1 MPIECGMRP
10 TLLIPL
16 IVACALFMEN
26 MDSTVISTSLPAIAA
41 AIGEPPLALKLA
53 LTSYLVSLAVFI
65 PVSGWVADRVGS
77 RTVFA
82 AAIVVFVIGSVLCAL
97 AGSLTQFVLF
107 RFLQG
112 VGGAMMV
119 PVGRLVLMR
128 AVPKH
133 EYVAALNY
141 LTIPALMGPV
151 IGPALGGAIT
161 QYVGWHWIFLIN
173 VPIGVLGFWLV
184 LRHIPNVR
192 AEGHHRFDL
201 RGFLLSGVGLSMLM
215 LGLSSFGGH
224 LMSRTAAC
232 LYLAGGAAMLLL
244 YARHAARTPHPVI
257 NLRLFRLHTFRDGT
271 LVGSLFRIGIQS
283 TPFLLPLLLQLGF
296 GLDPLQSGLI
306 TCAAAIG
313 SLGVKSV
320 TARVLRRFGFRR
332 VLTVNGTLCALTV
345 AMFAA
350 FGPSTPHA
358 LIMALVLLSGC
369 LRSLQFTALQALSFA
384 DIHGADMSQAASV
397 SSMVQRL
404 SQSIGIGVAAY
415 ILQMAS
421 TLQGHDT
428 IVAGD
433 FPPTFIAIALIAL
446 VAPFL
451 HRRLAHDAGA
461 DVSGHAGLGKGRV
474 ES

>member
-1 MPIECGMRP
+1 MRR

-41 AIGEPPLALKLA
+41 DIGEPPLALKLA

-65 PVSGWVADRVGS
+65 PVSGWVADRLGS

-82 AAIVVFVIGSVLCAL
+82 AAIVVFVAGSVLCAF

-112 VGGAMMV
+112 VGRAMMV

-128 AVPKH
+128 AVPKN

-161 QYVGWHWIFLIN
+161 QYASWHWIFLIN
-173 VPIGVLGFWLV
+173 VPIGVLGLYLV
-184 LRHIPNVR
+184 LRHIPDVR
-192 AEGHHRFDL
+192 EDAGPPFDL
-201 RGFLLSGVGLSMLM
+201 RGFAMTATGLSALM
-215 LGLSSFGGH
+215 LGLSAFGGH
-224 LMSRTAAC
+224 LMPHYTAVLCVAAGTAI
-232 LYLAGGAAMLLL
+232 LAL
-244 YARHAARTPHPVI
+244 YARHAARSTHPVI

-306 TCAAAIG
+306 SCAAAVG

-320 TARVLRRFGFRR
+320 TAAVLRRFGFRS
-332 VLTVNGTLCALTV
+332 VLTLNGTLCALTV

-350 FGPSTPHA
+350 FGPATPHA
-358 LIMALVLLSGC
+358 LIAALVLLSGC
-369 LRSLQFTALQALSFA
+369 LRSLQFTALQALTFA
-384 DIHGADMSQAASV
+384 DIHGPDMSQAAGV

-415 ILQMAS
+415 ILQVSS
-421 TLQGHDT
+421 TLQGHDR
-428 IVAGD
+428 IVAAD

-446 VAPFL
+446 VAPLL
-451 HRRLAHDAGA
+451 HRRLGDDAGA
-461 DVSGHAGLGKGRV
+461 AVSGHAAAPRAAVLRA
-474 ES
+474 EDIDD